1 MWAVVEGL
9 DNSGGDFQEAN
20 PPVANSRGGEFPGFG
35 KGVAHGEHQPK
46 GRSVEREADGVGKR

>member
-35 KGVAHGEHQPK
+35 KGVAHG
-46 GRSVEREADGVGKR
+46 